1 MLGNLINTGAIIIGS
16 LVGLFLGK
24 TLKTKYQEAAIGA
37 SSLALL
43 LLGLQM
49 GLETE
54 NFLLLIISL
63 TLGSLIGEVLDLQK
77 IFDRFGLWIESRFV
91 KGGQGFN
98 KGFVYASLL
107 FCIGPMGI
115 MGSLQSGLSGDHSIL
130 ATKAVLD
137 GIFSVVLTVTM
148 GWGVLASAASVFFY
162 QGALVIGAQW
172 IQNVLTETMI
182 NEMTAVGGLLIV
194 AIGLNLL
201 DIKKYKTANMLPAL
215 FVAAL
220 LARFWQ

>member
-1 MLGNLINTGAIIIGS
+1 MLGNLVNTGAILLGS

-49 GLETE
+49 GLETK

-77 IFDRFGLWIESRFV
+77 GFDRFGLWIESRLV
-91 KGGQGFN
+91 KSGQGFN

-130 ATKAVLD
+130 VTKAVLD

-148 GWGVLASAASVFFY
+148 GWGVIASAGSVFVY

-172 IQNVLTETMI
+172 IQRALTETMI